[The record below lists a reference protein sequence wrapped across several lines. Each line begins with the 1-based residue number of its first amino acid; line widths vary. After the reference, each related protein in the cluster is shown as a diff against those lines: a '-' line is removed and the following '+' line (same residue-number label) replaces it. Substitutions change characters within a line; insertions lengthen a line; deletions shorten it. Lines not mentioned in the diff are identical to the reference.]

1 MNLDPMNIIY
11 RSKGALTPE
20 SMRQADRLR
29 YEEATRKWNAE
40 HGTKA
45 TEQTGE
51 AEAEAELTADEKQ
64 ALIDQLKAEKA
75 RLEAEL
81 KEMET
86 ADTEATEKQAK
97 IKAIEAEVTAHVKD
111 LEARG
116 FPKAEIARYWM
127 RTNLAMQY
135 EKGII
140 NVAEYKNELSN
151 LHKKQ

>member
-11 RSKGALTPE
+11 RSKNALTPE
-20 SMRQADRLR
+20 SMRQADQKRLA
-29 YEEATRKWNAE
+29 EAERNWRN
-40 HGTKA
+40 
-45 TEQTGE
+45 EQTGE
-51 AEAEAELTADEKQ
+51 AGQKEAEAELTADEKQ
-64 ALIDQLKAEKA
+64 ALIDQLKREKA

-81 KEMET
+81 KEME
-86 ADTEATEKQAK
+86 AAEAEATEKQAK

-111 LEARG
+111 LKARG
-116 FPKAEIARYWM
+116 FPKEEIARYWM

-140 NVAEYKNELSN
+140 NTAEYKNELSN